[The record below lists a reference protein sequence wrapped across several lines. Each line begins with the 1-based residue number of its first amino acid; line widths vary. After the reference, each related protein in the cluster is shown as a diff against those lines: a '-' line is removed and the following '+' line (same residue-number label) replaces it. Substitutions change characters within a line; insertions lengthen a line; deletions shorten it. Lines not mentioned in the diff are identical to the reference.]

1 MKSCWLELSQ
11 ERLLHNLRGVRALVG
26 KAEIMAVVKANAY
39 GAGAVGMARVLSS
52 DGVEA
57 FGVGNVLEG
66 VELGEGGIRGTIL
79 CLSYFA
85 RDDVDAFFEYGLTPT
100 VFSLDAARLLSER
113 ARARKRRLRVWIK
126 MDTGLGR
133 LGVPFQAAPDFIRQV
148 GQQAHLEIE
157 GLFSTLTEN
166 PERDPDQVRR
176 LLQVRCQV
184 PEWAHLKLSLASSH
198 GILSLPASYL
208 DVVRPGIMLLGWEP
222 SERERMDMDLVRR
235 ADLQPIA
242 TWKTQVGYV
251 KVVPGG
257 EQVGYG
263 RRAPLSQDTS
273 VATLTIGW
281 ADGYPPAMGNG
292 GHVLHRGRRCPVL
305 AVSANS
311 TMVDVT
317 GSPEIAIGDEMVL
330 LGKQDSEEITAAEMT
345 QAAGNVYRLLAAVPP
360 RVPRIWS

>member
-1 MKSCWLELSQ
+1 
-11 ERLLHNLRGVRALVG
+11 
-26 KAEIMAVVKANAY
+26 MAVVKANAY
-39 GAGAVGMARVLSS
+39 GAGAIGMARVLSS
-52 DGVEA
+52 AGVQA
-57 FGVGNVLEG
+57 FGVGNVSEG
-66 VELGEGGIRGTIL
+66 VELGESGIRGTIL

-85 RDDVDAFFEYGLTPT
+85 RDEVEALFEYGLTPT
-100 VFSLDAARLLSER
+100 VFTLDAARLLSER
-113 ARARKRRLRVWIK
+113 ARARRRRLRVWIK

-166 PERDPDQVRR
+166 PERDPDQVKR
-176 LLQVRCQV
+176 LLQVRRQV
-184 PEWAHLKLSLASSH
+184 PEWAHLKLSLASSY
-198 GILSLPASYL
+198 GILSLPDSYL

-222 SERERMDMDLVRR
+222 SERERMDMDLVGQ
-235 ADLQPIA
+235 ADLQPVA

-251 KVVPGG
+251 KVVPRG

-263 RRAPLSQDTS
+263 RRAPLSQDTP

-281 ADGYPPAMGNG
+281 ADGCPPAMGDG
-292 GHVLHRGRRCPVL
+292 GHVLYRGRRCPVL

-311 TMVDVT
+311 TMVDMT
-317 GSPEIAIGDEMVL
+317 GSPEVTIGDEIVL
-330 LGKQDSEEITAAEMT
+330 LGKQGSEEITAAEMA

-360 RVPRIWS
+360 RVPRTWS